1 MLSANC
7 YQPSSEKIR
16 ENTSSGPVF
25 PSYISFVLELP
36 PTRFKTRD
44 LAVSYVGKIFPTG
57 V

>member
-25 PSYISFVLELP
+25 PSYTSFVLELP
-36 PTRFKTRD
+36 PARFIIRLGPETSPLVR
-44 LAVSYVGKIFPTG
+44 
-57 V
+57 